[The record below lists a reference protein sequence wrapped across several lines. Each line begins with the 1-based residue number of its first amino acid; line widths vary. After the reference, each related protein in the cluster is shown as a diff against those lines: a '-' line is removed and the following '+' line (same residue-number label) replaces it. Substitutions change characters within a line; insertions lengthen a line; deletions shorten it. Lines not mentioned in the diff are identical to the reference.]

1 MAGQLTI
8 RPAERRDAAEL
19 AILVDIASH
28 GFASWFWYGAVLD
41 GSLDTAME
49 KGRMKMRDDPA
60 EGWRAAVVAEWN
72 GDVAGTLI
80 AYRVDGSLAD
90 MAAPHPVV
98 EPILALQRQVIGNR
112 FVDSL
117 GVYREHRGRGIGR
130 ALLDHEL
137 GKAGNAGT
145 SLITESHNETA
156 LSLYRSSGFRDVSRT
171 PAIPL
176 SADHKRHD
184 WVLLTRNPA

>member
-1 MAGQLTI
+1 MAGELTI
-8 RPAERRDAAEL
+8 RPAEKRDAAEL

-49 KGRMKMRDDPA
+49 KGRMKMRDDPE
-60 EGWRAAVVAEWN
+60 EGWRAAVLAEWK
-72 GDVAGTLI
+72 GDVAAALI
-80 AYRVDGSLAD
+80 AYRIDERLVDTT
-90 MAAPHPVV
+90 APHPVV

-117 GVYREHRGRGIGR
+117 GVYRQHRGKGIGK
-130 ALLDHEL
+130 ALLAHEL
-137 GKAGNAGT
+137 GRAGDIGT

-156 LSLYRSSGFRDVSRT
+156 LSLYRSSGFREVSRA
-171 PAIPL
+171 PAVPL

>member
-1 MAGQLTI
+1 MAAELAI
-8 RPAERRDAAEL
+8 RRAERRDAAEL

-60 EGWRAAVVAEWN
+60 EGWPSAVVAEWN
-72 GDVAGTLI
+72 GDVAGALI
-80 AYRVDGSLAD
+80 AYDIDESLRD

-117 GVYREHRGRGIGR
+117 GVYRQHRGKGIGR
-130 ALLDHEL
+130 ALLAHEL
-137 GKAGNAGT
+137 GKSGDNGI

-156 LSLYRSSGFRDVSRT
+156 LSLYRSSGFLEVSR
-171 PAIPL
+171 AAAVPL
-176 SADHKRHD
+176 SADHQRHD

>member
-19 AILVDIASH
+19 AILVDVASH

-60 EGWRAAVVAEWN
+60 EGWPSAVVAEWN

-80 AYRVDGSLAD
+80 AYRIDESLRE
-90 MAAPHPVV
+90 MAASHPVV
-98 EPILALQRQVIGNR
+98 EPILALQRQVVGNR

-117 GVYREHRGRGIGR
+117 GVYREHRGKGIGR
-130 ALLDHEL
+130 ALLTHEL
-137 GKAGNAGT
+137 GIAGDVGT
-145 SLITESHNETA
+145 SLITESHNATA
-156 LSLYRSSGFRDVSRT
+156 LSLYRSSGFLEVSRAA
-171 PAIPL
+171 AIPL
-176 SADHKRHD
+176 SADHPTHD

>member
-1 MAGQLTI
+1 MGELTI
-8 RPAERRDAAEL
+8 RRAERGDAADL

-28 GFASWFWYGAVLD
+28 GFASWFWHGAVLD
-41 GSLDTAME
+41 GSLDTVME

-80 AYRVDGSLAD
+80 AYRVDSSMVD
-90 MAAPHPVV
+90 VAASHPVV

-117 GVYREHRGRGIGR
+117 GVYREHRGKGIGR

-137 GKAGNAGT
+137 GKAGNTST

-156 LSLYRSSGFRDVSRT
+156 LSLYRSSGFREQSRA

-176 SADHKRHD
+176 SADQKRHD